1 MYSTR
6 LCNMLCTRSLCT
18 LALTL
23 LTLPLISQADEAASE
38 PAFKL
43 TLASHRFSQ
52 SGQGL
57 DLNLRNTSALGNA
70 WLGYFDARGL
80 SAHQLRAGWDS
91 SYGSTLRV
99 MPSLQVASGGFVGGS
114 VNVETGEEWFVGAG
128 LGRTNLR
135 PYFNLNFDPN
145 DAWSA
150 SAGYR
155 ANSGASYTLSVT
167 RDNRQNPDQ
176 QHVHAVYR
184 RPLPSGDRLGIDLLF
199 KRGLVN
205 GTLIARLGATITYDW
220 PRYFV
225 RLAFDPNT
233 NFTSD
238 DVVRLS
244 VGSRF

>member
-1 MYSTR
+1 MLRIR
-6 LCNMLCTRSLCT
+6 LIST
-18 LALTL
+18 LAAAL
-23 LTLPLISQADEAASE
+23 LCLPYASQAQEPAGD

-43 TLASHRFSQ
+43 TLASYRFSQ
-52 SGQGL
+52 SSNGL

-70 WLGYFDARGL
+70 WLGYFDVRGL
-80 SAHQLRAGWDS
+80 NAHQLRAGWDS
-91 SYGSTLRV
+91 SYGSMLRV
-99 MPSLQVASGGFVGGS
+99 MPSLQVASGGFIGGS
-114 VNVETGEEWFVGAG
+114 VNVETGDDWFVGAG
-128 LGRTNLR
+128 LGRTNLQ

-145 DAWSA
+145 DAWSV
-150 SAGYR
+150 SGGYR
-155 ANSGASYTLSVT
+155 AAHGASYTLSVT

-184 RPLPSGDRLGIDLLF
+184 TPLPSGDRLGIDLLF

-205 GTLIARLGATITYDW
+205 GAQIARVGATLTYDW

-233 NFTSD
+233 NFTPD

-244 VGSRF
+244 VGTRF